1 MSLVKFTNVPYNIYN
16 FPMDV
21 TRQKLQDYL
30 FIYKKKFSQC
40 RAHSFIYGLEAVGC
54 GWGVFPWFRP
64 QRYRVG
70 WKAQERKIFYD

>member
-30 FIYKKKFSQC
+30 FIYKKNSL
-40 RAHSFIYGLEAVGC
+40 SVDYISE
-54 GWGVFPWFRP
+54 
-64 QRYRVG
+64 
-70 WKAQERKIFYD
+70 

>member
-40 RAHSFIYGLEAVGC
+40 RKKC
-54 GWGVFPWFRP
+54 CK
-64 QRYRVG
+64 Q
-70 WKAQERKIFYD
+70 